1 MPVVGTLSLK
11 SMTCMQAACDAGVL
25 SSEEVD
31 AAVRGGRN
39 VSALLEG
46 RVEGLLQA
54 PVEVIAFSDEEGVRC
69 VTS

>member
-1 MPVVGTLSLK
+1 
-11 SMTCMQAACDAGVL
+11 MQAACDSGML

-31 AAVRGGRN
+31 AAVRDGRN

-46 RVEGLLQA
+46 HAEGLLQA

-69 VTS
+69 VPIWSCSQSE